1 MVTEDSIS
9 VLIVDDEAGIRMG
22 LRLLIDGAERIRVVG
37 EGTNGHEALAL
48 AEEHD
53 PDVILM
59 DVRMPGLTGI
69 DAVEQLTANGA
80 RAKVVML
87 TAFDTEEF
95 LLDALRAGAVSFLLK
110 DAPPEDIVGAVLDAA
125 QGKAV
130 FSPSALD
137 RLVRAAAAGG
147 SVDAPASVDTG
158 ASDRAS
164 EQQRRP
170 TAGQSD
176 SFLAKVTGRERE
188 IARYVAQGMTNAE
201 IATALYVSQATVK
214 THLASLFSKLHVTN
228 RVQLALLALEWDA
241 LERG

>member
-1 MVTEDSIS
+1 MVIEDGIS

-22 LRLLIDGAERIRVVG
+22 LRLLIDGAEGIRVVG
-37 EGTNGHEALAL
+37 EGTNGNEAVTL

-59 DVRMPGLTGI
+59 DVRMPGLSGI
-69 DAVEQLTANGA
+69 DAVQQLTAKEVRA
-80 RAKVVML
+80 RVVML

-125 QGKAV
+125 RGKAV

-137 RLVRAAAAGG
+137 RLVRAAAIGTTGDTRVGERQRGPAAEQSDGLL
-147 SVDAPASVDTG
+147 ASVT
-158 ASDRAS
+158 S
-164 EQQRRP
+164 
-170 TAGQSD
+170 
-176 SFLAKVTGRERE
+176 RERE

-201 IATALYVSQATVK
+201 IAAALYVSQATVK
-214 THLASLFSKLHVTN
+214 THLASLFSKLHLTN

-241 LERG
+241 IEQG

>member
-1 MVTEDSIS
+1 MVTRGQDSIS
-9 VLIVDDEAGIRMG
+9 VLIIDDEVGIRMG

-37 EGTNGHEALAL
+37 EGVNGDEALTL
-48 AEEHD
+48 AARHD

-69 DAVEQLTANGA
+69 DAVQQLTDTGS

-125 QGKAV
+125 QGRSV

-137 RLVRAAAAGG
+137 RLVRAAATGSNGEARPLEGSGKRQREPGATRDDGALAG
-147 SVDAPASVDTG
+147 
-158 ASDRAS
+158 
-164 EQQRRP
+164 
-170 TAGQSD
+170 
-176 SFLAKVTGRERE
+176 VTSRERE

-201 IATALYVSQATVK
+201 IASALFVSQATVK

-241 LERG
+241 TEHA

>member
-1 MVTEDSIS
+1 MVTPGRDSIS
-9 VLIVDDEAGIRMG
+9 VLIIDDEVGIRMG

-37 EGTNGHEALAL
+37 EGVNGDEALAL
-48 AEEHD
+48 AAHHD

-69 DAVEQLTANGA
+69 DAVQRLTDTGS
-80 RAKVVML
+80 RAKIVML

-125 QGKAV
+125 QGKSA

-137 RLVRAAAAGG
+137 RLVRAAAGG
-147 SVDAPASVDTG
+147 STDEARPLESSGKRQREPG
-158 ASDRAS
+158 ATRDD
-164 EQQRRP
+164 
-170 TAGQSD
+170 GL
-176 SFLAKVTGRERE
+176 LANVTSRERE

-201 IATALYVSQATVK
+201 IASALFVSQATVK

-228 RVQLALLALEWDA
+228 RVQLALLALEWEA
-241 LERG
+241 AGHA

>member
-1 MVTEDSIS
+1 MVNPDSIR
-9 VLIVDDEAGIRMG
+9 VLIVDDEAGIRLG
-22 LRLLIDGAERIRVVG
+22 LRLLIDGAEGIRVVG
-37 EGTNGHEALAL
+37 EGTNGEEALAL
-48 AEEHD
+48 AAEQH

-69 DAVEQLTANGA
+69 DAVERLTASGS

-125 QGKAV
+125 RGKAV

-137 RLVRAAAAGG
+137 RLVRAAANG
-147 SVDAPASVDTG
+147 SKDGAHHGDSVGTGQRPARDARGDELLASVT
-158 ASDRAS
+158 S
-164 EQQRRP
+164 
-170 TAGQSD
+170 
-176 SFLAKVTGRERE
+176 RERE

-201 IATALYVSQATVK
+201 IAAALYVSQATVK

-228 RVQLALLALEWDA
+228 RVQLALLTLEWDA
-241 LERG
+241 AGRV

>member
-1 MVTEDSIS
+1 MVTPGQDSIS
-9 VLIVDDEAGIRMG
+9 VLIIDDEVGIRMG

-37 EGTNGHEALAL
+37 EGVNGDEALAL
-48 AEEHD
+48 AAHHD

-69 DAVEQLTANGA
+69 DAVQRLTDTGS

-125 QGKAV
+125 QGKSA

-137 RLVRAAAAGG
+137 RLVRAAAGG
-147 SVDAPASVDTG
+147 STDEARPLESSGKRQREPGATRDDGLLASVT
-158 ASDRAS
+158 S
-164 EQQRRP
+164 
-170 TAGQSD
+170 
-176 SFLAKVTGRERE
+176 RERE

-201 IATALYVSQATVK
+201 IASALFVSQATVK

-228 RVQLALLALEWDA
+228 RVQLALLALEWEA
-241 LERG
+241 AGHA

>member
-1 MVTEDSIS
+1 MVTTEPAAIR
-9 VLIVDDEAGIRMG
+9 VLIVDDEVGIRVG
-22 LRLLIDGAERIRVVG
+22 LRLLIDGTKGIRVVG
-37 EGTNGHEALAL
+37 EGTDGEAALRLAD
-48 AEEHD
+48 EHD

-69 DAVEQLTANGA
+69 DAVQRLTDGGA

-125 QGKAV
+125 QGRAT

-137 RLVRAAAAGG
+137 RLVRAAASGG
-147 SVDAPASVDTG
+147 VRNVG
-158 ASDRAS
+158 A
-164 EQQRRP
+164 QRRTGEP
-170 TAGQSD
+170 ERSQTTPVADPRLES
-176 SFLAKVTGRERE
+176 VTGRERE

-201 IATALYVSQATVK
+201 IAAALYVSQATVK
-214 THLASLFSKLHVTN
+214 THLASLFAKLHVTN

-241 LERG
+241 AERA